1 MHDKLYVLKLTMAV
15 DNFVLRIFKLKRSIL
30 MFISISYVCVFVQYH
45 QMVIYNRNVSS
56 YRQVLS
62 MPVIIIYSICL

>member
-1 MHDKLYVLKLTMAV
+1 
-15 DNFVLRIFKLKRSIL
+15 

-45 QMVIYNRNVSS
+45 QMVIYTRNVSS

-62 MPVIIIYSICL
+62 MPVIIMYSICYKIKLASLKYGDNC